1 MLGLLAE
8 GVRMPSFPEGE
19 VRLAQANA
27 LQGLRAQEAQP
38 GFKAER
44 ALAQIVYGGHPYAIG
59 SGHRCAHACGATA
72 GAHAAQLRSRPLH
85 PLAPRRRHLC

>member
-8 GVRMPSFPEGE
+8 IVRTPSFPEGE

-27 LQGLRAQEAQP
+27 LQGLRAQEAQV
-38 GFKAER
+38 
-44 ALAQIVYGGHPYAIG
+44 VYGGHPYAIG
-59 SGHRCAHACGATA
+59 SGHLCAHACGATA

-85 PLAPRRRHLC
+85 PLAPRRRLLC